1 MDDFNQIVADIQQLN
16 QEKKEMIRV
25 ELTSLFAI
33 QFMKQISIFMA
44 THSNVELS
52 LIQDGSRKL

>member
-1 MDDFNQIVADIQQLN
+1 
-16 QEKKEMIRV
+16 MIRV
-25 ELTSLFAI
+25 GLTSLFAI